1 MKIIF
6 YKIKENI
13 SNKISSEKLNFDFPI
28 INFQLNKKYENIL
41 LVYFRINNNIE
52 YLKFLKNQLKYLQ
65 NSNLYLNIQ

>member
-65 NSNLYLNIQ
+65 NSNLYLNIE

>member
-41 LVYFRINNNIE
+41 LVYFRINNNID
-52 YLKFLKNQLKYLQ
+52 
-65 NSNLYLNIQ
+65 YLNSLKIN

>member
-6 YKIKENI
+6 YKIKENL

-52 YLKFLKNQLKYLQ
+52 YLNSLKIN
-65 NSNLYLNIQ
+65 